1 MELTLAEELLLLG
14 LDDQTGEVIL
24 SVSTALPFGLA
35 GALLLDLFNSNR
47 IEIRDDKVFVIDS
60 TPTGNN
66 LLDEALNLLSKSD
79 KPEKV
84 SYWIKHLNSS
94 IDDMFEKIINELVS
108 KGILKRQEKKIL
120 WIIPVERFPTNDPIP
135 EVLSRIGIRRIV
147 LENEEPDNRTVALLS
162 LIKASNLIDEL
173 FLKDERRQAANII
186 DDYIKNEK
194 IGKVVSD
201 INNEV
206 TAIIA
211 SSVAGSVAAASVVGN
226 I

>member
-66 LLDEALNLLSKSD
+66 LLDEALNMLSKSD

-94 IDDMFEKIINELVS
+94 IDDMFEKIIKELVS

-147 LENEEPDNRTVALLS
+147 LENEEPDNRTLALLS

>member
-1 MELTLAEELLLLG
+1 
-14 LDDQTGEVIL
+14 
-24 SVSTALPFGLA
+24 LP
-35 GALLLDLFNSNR
+35 NKPYPQNITYR
-47 IEIRDDKVFVIDS
+47 IR
-60 TPTGNN
+60 
-66 LLDEALNLLSKSD
+66 
-79 KPEKV
+79 
-84 SYWIKHLNSS
+84 HLNTS
-94 IDDMFEKIINELVS
+94 IDDIFEKIINELVA

-120 WIIPVERFPTNDPIP
+120 WLIPVERFPTKDPIP
-135 EVLSRIGIRRIV
+135 EVLSRIAIRRIV
-147 LENEEPDNRTVALLS
+147 LENEEPDKRSLALLS

-173 FLKDERRQAANII
+173 FLKEERRQAANII

>member
-14 LDDQTGEVIL
+14 LDDKTGEVML

-35 GALLLDLFNSNR
+35 GALLLDLFISKR
-47 IEIRDDKVFVIDS
+47 IELRYDKVVVVNSESI
-60 TPTGNN
+60 GNS
-66 LLDEALNLLSKSD
+66 LLDETLSLLNQKDKS
-79 KPEKV
+79 EKV
-84 SYWIKHLNSS
+84 SYWIKHLNVS
-94 IDDMFEKIINELVS
+94 IDDMFEKIINQLVN

-120 WIIPVERFPTNDPIP
+120 WLIPIERFPTKDPIP
-135 EVLSRIGIRRIV
+135 EVMSRISIRRIV
-147 LENEEPDNRTVALLS
+147 LENEEPDNRTLALLS

-173 FLKDERRQAANII
+173 FLKDERRQATNII

-206 TAIIA
+206 TSIIA